1 MTFLIDI
8 YVGVYFFN
16 MTQNLICED
25 CIVYKDLL
33 EVANVK
39 AVLYFIIQG

>member
-1 MTFLIDI
+1 
-8 YVGVYFFN
+8 

-39 AVLYFIIQG
+39 AVLYFIIQRVNCTNF